1 MKDKNDSGSPYKNTG
16 FSSFGEDTVLG
27 LSIKSLI
34 AIGITL
40 VSVVSMYMTLQADIS
55 VAMMKPEPVITKT
68 EYELQTKLMDKAII
82 ETKEDISEIKA
93 SIDKMEDR
101 LFNAR

>member
-1 MKDKNDSGSPYKNTG
+1 MSKNDSGSPYKNTG

-40 VSVVSMYMTLQADIS
+40 VSMVSMYMTLQADIS
-55 VAMMKPEPVITKT
+55 VAMMKPEPPVSKIQ
-68 EYELQTKLMDKAII
+68 YELQTKIMDKAII
-82 ETKEDISEIKA
+82 STKEDISEIKK
-93 SIDKMEDR
+93 SIEKMEDR
-101 LFNAR
+101 LFQSR